1 MLGIRLNMAASTSC
15 GRLVAPMIIT
25 RQSGSDTSPSQKLI
39 NWVFIIAVASWSVDV
54 LDRKNESSKNDRK
67 GAKKLFENMTNV
79 KDSLI
84 HHH

>member
-54 LDRKNESSKNDRK
+54 LDRKNESSKK

-79 KDSLI
+79 KDALI